1 MTRGYQM
8 RRTARRMRRYGFQ
21 PMMFL
26 NSGDGLPET
35 AAVVLARWAWRY
47 RSELAP
53 LTTAAGMWL
62 AAWLAHVFRPQWWPY
77 PAALTA
83 GTAACLLAAGRH
95 IGLSTRAERLYA
107 AITTAA
113 AGTWLTAAVLRGPWR
128 SPLPLVLAL
137 GGLVL
142 AVPWW
147 AHRRRRARVRVER
160 TLAVWPEIAEAVGLA
175 GSQVMSAVVDVWGW
189 RARFALARGQ
199 TIADVIA
206 KLPAIES
213 GLGVFRGAVR
223 AVPTPDD
230 LANRFELRVLDKDPH
245 ADAIT
250 WPGPSISS
258 ITEPVDFGPFEDAA
272 PVKVLFLRR
281 HALFGGATGSGKSGG
296 LNVLIGNLTACHD
309 AVIWAVDLKRG
320 MELGPWASCI
330 DRLATTPAEARAL
343 LADAVAIL
351 EGRAAHLAATGR
363 RVWEPT
369 PDRPALVVIVDEY
382 AELAEHVPEAASDA
396 DSIGRRGRAIA
407 VTLIAATQ
415 RPTQKAMG
423 QGALRSQMDVR
434 VCFRVRERR
443 DVDLILGQ
451 GMLTAGWQAHTLNA
465 PGKFLISA
473 PEHDTPRRARAYLV
487 TDEAVAETASHHA
500 PLRPRLDEVSLRAL
514 AERPYSHPE
523 ATRDSEPG
531 PNASVH
537 EGDGFGP
544 DALLWASLCA
554 APEEGVFIADLVTV
568 TGMSQRWVHDRLRA
582 LASDGRAFRTRR
594 GFWRATRPED
604 DAQ

>member
-1 MTRGYQM
+1 M

-26 NSGDGLPET
+26 NPGDGLPET
-35 AAVVLARWAWRY
+35 AAVVLTRWAWRY

-53 LTTAAGMWL
+53 LTTAASLWL
-62 AAWLAHVFRPQWWPY
+62 AASLLHVFRPHWWPY
-77 PAALTA
+77 PAALAAA
-83 GTAACLLAAGRH
+83 GAGCLIAAGRH
-95 IGLSTRAERLYA
+95 LGLPTRAERLYA

-113 AGTWLTAAVLRGPWR
+113 AGAWLTVAIVLAPWR
-128 SPLPLVLAL
+128 GLLPLLL
-137 GGLVL
+137 LIGGLVL

-160 TLAVWPEIAEAVGLA
+160 TLVVWPEIAEAVGLA
-175 GSQVMSAVVDVWGW
+175 GSRVLSAVVDVWGW

-213 GLGVFRGAVR
+213 ALGVFRGAVR

-230 LANRFELRVLDKDPH
+230 LANRFELRVLDRDPH
-245 ADAIT
+245 TDAII
-250 WPGPSISS
+250 WPGPSVSS
-258 ITEPVDFGPFEDAA
+258 ITQPVDLGPFEDAA

-281 HALFGGATGSGKSGG
+281 HGLFGGSTGSGKSGG
-296 LNVLIGNLTACHD
+296 LNVLMGNLTACRD
-309 AVIWAVDLKRG
+309 VVIWAVDLKRG
-320 MELGPWASCI
+320 MELGPWAACI

-351 EGRAAHLAATGR
+351 EGRAAHLAATR
-363 RVWEPT
+363 QRVWEPS
-369 PDRPALVVIVDEY
+369 PQWPALVVIVDEY
-382 AELAEHVPEAASDA
+382 AELADHAPDAIPDA
-396 DSIGRRGRAIA
+396 DSIGRRGRAVA

-423 QGALRSQMDVR
+423 QGALRAQMDVR
-434 VCFRVRERR
+434 ICFRVRERR

-487 TDEAVAETASHHA
+487 TDEAVTETATRHA

-514 AERPYSHPE
+514 AERPASRPE
-523 ATRDSEPG
+523 ASGAEPG
-531 PNASVH
+531 T
-537 EGDGFGP
+537 GP
-544 DALLWASLCA
+544 EPDTEDDPEALLWAALRL
-554 APEEGVFIADLVTV
+554 APENGIPVADLVGA
-568 TGMSQRWVHDRLRA
+568 TGMSHRWVNYRLRA
-582 LASDGRAFRTRR
+582 LADAGLAVQIKR
-594 GFWRATRPED
+594 GVWRPVHRER